1 MINKRTGEPGLA
13 KLKNRL
19 KSETDEVARHELN
32 RLKARTSSQI
42 EEEEKGK
49 SVLGSI
55 EYTTL

>member
-1 MINKRTGEPGLA
+1 MINKRTGGPGLA